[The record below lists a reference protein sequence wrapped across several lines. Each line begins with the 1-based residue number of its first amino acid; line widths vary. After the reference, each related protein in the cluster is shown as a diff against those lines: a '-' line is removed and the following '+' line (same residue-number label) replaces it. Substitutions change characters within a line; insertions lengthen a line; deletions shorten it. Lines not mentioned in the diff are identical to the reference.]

1 MAEAVQALQLAGFLI
16 PKRVPLLLKGKQLES
31 NKKAYLEEQRP
42 LLKVEGYLEEEHLQ
56 HNQALEGAYLEHQHR
71 IKPKQLDVFSEVRI
85 ILQLQPKGEDF
96 LEEANTGILAVSIP
110 ASGHIQSAERPS
122 SPQELSKPIIATITS
137 QADFLEGNSRL
148 QHLLKEED
156 FLVKI
161 RLQPLVVEVFLDK
174 IQLQPRVVDSLDR
187 IINNSLQEV
196 VFLANLN
203 NSKIKEALDVEF
215 LSRTKILDA
224 FPINSHKPSNS
235 SRVL

>member
-1 MAEAVQALQLAGFLI
+1 LAEAVQALQLAGFLI

-96 LEEANTGILAVSIP
+96 LEEANN
-110 ASGHIQSAERPS
+110 
-122 SPQELSKPIIATITS
+122 KS